1 MMMNKNCLLLANGGC
16 AALQDIPVI
25 AEADFDRECLAAVQ
39 QEKCRI
45 AGFFAAEHTENTYL
59 LTAVLAD
66 PEQQKFRVMQ
76 TEVSGKFASLTA
88 AWPGFNRFERD
99 IFESCGLLP
108 EGHPNLKPLRFT
120 NEKIGEMDFF
130 AMQGKAVHEVAV
142 GPVHAGVIEP
152 GHFRFECMGETVYNL
167 EISLGYQH
175 RGVEKLLLNGPDKR
189 TMHLIETAAGDSS
202 IAAAWNMCRIIE
214 SLGGIKVKNEV
225 NDLRQCAL
233 ELERCANHIGDLGAL
248 AGDVAFLPTASFCGR
263 IRGEYLNMSAD
274 LAGNRF
280 GRNFLIP
287 GGVRYGMDAVLAQR
301 IAGKLR
307 TVMPELWNALDLM
320 FNSPTVLDR
329 LENTGTVSKE
339 TAEKLGLVG
348 VAARACGL
356 DMDARHELPGGN
368 FEVPERTGVKKFTG
382 DVLSR
387 AAVRYAELKN
397 SHTYLLAAL
406 DRLSCRISPAETG
419 EIKLRS
425 NAICV
430 SATEAWRGELCH
442 TVITGNDG
450 KFKLVKITDPSMHN
464 WEGLAMALRD
474 EEISH
479 FPICNKSFNLSYCGH
494 DL

>member
-1 MMMNKNCLLLANGGC
+1 MTDNKFLLLANGQSAGIK
-16 AALQDIPVI
+16 DIPVI
-25 AEADFDRECLAAVQ
+25 SEADFDDSCLRAIRE
-39 QEKCRI
+39 ENCRI
-45 AGFFAAEHTENTYL
+45 SAFFAMPDNGDVHR

-66 PEQQKFRVMQ
+66 PEAKKFRVMQ
-76 TEVSGKFASLTA
+76 TAVSGKFTSLTGSY
-88 AWPGFNRFERD
+88 PGFNRFERD

-108 EGHPNLKPLRFT
+108 EGHPALKPLRFT
-120 NEKIGEMDFF
+120 DGRIGEMDFF

-152 GHFRFECMGETVYNL
+152 GHFRFECMGEKVYHL

-175 RGVEKLLLNGPDKR
+175 RGVEKLLTGTPDKR
-189 TMHLIETAAGDSS
+189 LMHLIETAAGDSS
-202 IAAAWNMCRIIE
+202 VAAAWNICRIME
-214 SLGGIKVKNEV
+214 SLGNIKVSDEV
-225 NDLRQCAL
+225 SLLRQCAL

-248 AGDVAFLPTASFCGR
+248 AGDVAFLPTAAFCGR

-274 LAGNRF
+274 MAGNRF

-287 GGVRYGMDAVLAQR
+287 GGVRYGMDASVTGK

-320 FNSPTVLDR
+320 FDSPTVLDR
-329 LENTGTVSKE
+329 FENTGTVSRE
-339 TAEKLGLVG
+339 TALSLGLVG
-348 VAARACGL
+348 VAGRACGL
-356 DMDARHELPGGN
+356 DINSAFDLPAEKRDMPQKIDVGN
-368 FEVPERTGVKKFTG
+368 FSG

-387 AAVRYAELKN
+387 AKVRYEELKK
-397 SHTYLLAAL
+397 SHEFLLAAL
-406 DRLSCRISPAETG
+406 DRLSCRTAPAVPVEFPLPGDT
-419 EIKLRS
+419 
-425 NAICV
+425 ICV

-442 TVITGNDG
+442 TVITGGDG
-450 KFKLVKITDPSMHN
+450 KFKVVKITDPSMHN

>member
-1 MMMNKNCLLLANGGC
+1 MPFLKNFIL
-16 AALQDIPVI
+16 
-25 AEADFDRECLAAVQ
+25 
-39 QEKCRI
+39 
-45 AGFFAAEHTENTYL
+45 
-59 LTAVLAD
+59 
-66 PEQQKFRVMQ
+66 KFLV
-76 TEVSGKFASLTA
+76 
-88 AWPGFNRFERD
+88 
-99 IFESCGLLP
+99 
-108 EGHPNLKPLRFT
+108 
-120 NEKIGEMDFF
+120 
-130 AMQGKAVHEVAV
+130 
-142 GPVHAGVIEP
+142 
-152 GHFRFECMGETVYNL
+152 FRL
-167 EISLGYQH
+167 E
-175 RGVEKLLLNGPDKR
+175 
-189 TMHLIETAAGDSS
+189 
-202 IAAAWNMCRIIE
+202 
-214 SLGGIKVKNEV
+214 
-225 NDLRQCAL
+225 
-233 ELERCANHIGDLGAL
+233 
-248 AGDVAFLPTASFCGR
+248 F
-263 IRGEYLNMSAD
+263 
-274 LAGNRF
+274 
-280 GRNFLIP
+280 
-287 GGVRYGMDAVLAQR
+287 
-301 IAGKLR
+301 
-307 TVMPELWNALDLM
+307 LWN
-320 FNSPTVLDR
+320 
-329 LENTGTVSKE
+329 SKE

-406 DRLSCRISPAETG
+406 DRLSCRISPADTG

-474 EEISH
+474 DEISH